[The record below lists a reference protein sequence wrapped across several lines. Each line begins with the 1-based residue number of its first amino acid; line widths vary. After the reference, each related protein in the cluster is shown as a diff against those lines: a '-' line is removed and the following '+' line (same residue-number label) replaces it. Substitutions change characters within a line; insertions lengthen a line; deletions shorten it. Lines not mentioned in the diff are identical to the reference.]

1 LQERLYILFFSE
13 FGIHPKDREMFIMFN
28 IGGSS
33 TGSSSFSSLVG
44 IGSSRQLEGLEAIII
59 FVNVSKDTG
68 LKKSYVLA
76 VLGITKRFNLDP
88 WLGG

>member
-1 LQERLYILFFSE
+1 
-13 FGIHPKDREMFIMFN
+13 MFD
-28 IGGSS
+28 IGRPN

-44 IGSSRQLEGLEAIII
+44 IGSSRQLEGLEAITI

-76 VLGITKRFNLDP
+76 VLGITKRFNLHP